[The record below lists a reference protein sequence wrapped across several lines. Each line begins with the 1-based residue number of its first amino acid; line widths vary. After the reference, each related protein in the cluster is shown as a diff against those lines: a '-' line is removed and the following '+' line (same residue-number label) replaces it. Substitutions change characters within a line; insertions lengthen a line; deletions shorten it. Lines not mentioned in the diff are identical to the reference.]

1 VEGWFSGLQNR
12 LLILLSCKNTGEL
25 ADKVIE
31 YVTYYNEKW
40 ARKINWMKVKKSDIE
55 ELISKTKRLVTKL
68 SG

>member
-1 VEGWFSGLQNR
+1 
-12 LLILLSCKNTGEL
+12 
-25 ADKVIE
+25 
-31 YVTYYNEKW
+31 VTYYNEKW